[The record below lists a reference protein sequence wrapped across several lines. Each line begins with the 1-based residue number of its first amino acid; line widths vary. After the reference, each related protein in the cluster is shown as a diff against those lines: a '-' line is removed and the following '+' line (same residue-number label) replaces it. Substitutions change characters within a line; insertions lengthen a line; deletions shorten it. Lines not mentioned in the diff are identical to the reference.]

1 MVKNKH
7 LSDTERKTIENLL
20 NEGYN
25 LTLISYTISRSI
37 STISREIEKHKQII
51 FPSCFNKSNPCL
63 KYDNCTNRFFD
74 CFKTCIK
81 AEFKKCEKLNPA
93 PHICNA
99 CETQKYCR
107 CVRYYYKAE
116 NAIKE
121 YKEVLSETRK
131 GLHYTEYELEILNT
145 DLVNLIFTTKSV
157 YHSVIVINKRGFNF
171 KESTI
176 YDQIEKGL
184 INISSSDLPRNNR
197 TKKNKKEPNKDY
209 KRNLEGLTYE
219 DYNIYKDNHPD
230 AVETQMDTV
239 VGIIGADQK
248 VILTLEI
255 VEIKF
260 LIAFIIDHNNQEEVI
275 NKLNEFKNVITQ
287 EVYDKIVEILLTDN
301 GSEFLDSNKFTELSK
316 NCHIF
321 YCHPNSSNEKG
332 SIENVHEF
340 IRRVIP
346 KGVSLNVYNQDD
358 INKICNNA
366 NSLYKKSL
374 DGKCPFDLVD
384 KYIPLNK
391 LKILGF
397 KRIDEDKINLTP
409 YLLGDKNIKNILK
422 YLNKDMIKKAN
433 ITIK

>member
-1 MVKNKH
+1 MICQEI
-7 LSDTERKTIENLL
+7 TELR
-20 NEGYN
+20 
-25 LTLISYTISRSI
+25 
-37 STISREIEKHKQII
+37 
-51 FPSCFNKSNPCL
+51 
-63 KYDNCTNRFFD
+63 
-74 CFKTCIK
+74 
-81 AEFKKCEKLNPA
+81 
-93 PHICNA
+93 
-99 CETQKYCR
+99 
-107 CVRYYYKAE
+107 
-116 NAIKE
+116 
-121 YKEVLSETRK
+121 
-131 GLHYTEYELEILNT
+131 
-145 DLVNLIFTTKSV
+145 
-157 YHSVIVINKRGFNF
+157 
-171 KESTI
+171 
-176 YDQIEKGL
+176 
-184 INISSSDLPRNNR
+184 
-197 TKKNKKEPNKDY
+197 KNKKEPNKDY

-239 VGIIGADQK
+239 IGIIGADQK

-287 EVYDKIVEILLTDN
+287 EVFDKLVEIFLTDN
-301 GSEFLDSNKFTELSK
+301 GSEFLNPDKFTELSK

-346 KGVSLNVYNQDD
+346 KGVSLNIYNQDD

-366 NSLYKKSL
+366 NSLYKKAL
-374 DGKCPFDLVD
+374 DGKCPFDLVE
-384 KYIPLNK
+384 KYIPLDK

-422 YLNKDMIKKAN
+422 CLNKDMIKKAN